1 MKQFSLLLLATL
13 SFLSSYAS
21 SSVTYITSKD
31 QFNSVVLQS
40 KKPVVVKVFATW
52 CGPCKSSTRPFE
64 ELSQEFPHATFAAVD
79 IDKNGFIKQYATSLP
94 TFLVFQ
100 NGKVVEKD
108 EGFTSKGSW
117 ASIISRSVGT
127 ASVSQDDGKKKPEL
141 EQPVADQ
148 AAQTLS
154 NQQKEP
160 DTTVKGSACLAGQS
174 YFANAYNA
182 VRDFFSNIGNT
193 IASWFK

>member
-1 MKQFSLLLLATL
+1 MKQLSLLLLVTL
-13 SFLSSYAS
+13 SFLNYAYAS
-21 SSVTYITSKD
+21 STVTYITSKD

-52 CGPCKSSTRPFE
+52 CGPCKASTRPFE
-64 ELSQEFPHATFAAVD
+64 ELSQEFPNATFAAVD
-79 IDKNGFIKQYATSLP
+79 IDKNSYIKQYATSLP

-117 ASIISRSVGT
+117 ANLITRSIGT
-127 ASVSQDDGKKKPEL
+127 AETAVTQDDGKKKPEL
-141 EQPVADQ
+141 EQPLVDQ
-148 AAQTLS
+148 AV
-154 NQQKEP
+154 NQASES

-174 YFANAYNA
+174 YFANSYNA
-182 VRDFFSNIGNT
+182 IRDFFANIGNT
-193 IASWFK
+193 IKSWFR

>member
-1 MKQFSLLLLATL
+1 MKQLSLLLLATI
-13 SFLSSYAS
+13 SFFNAYAS
-21 SSVTYITSKD
+21 STVTYISSKD

-64 ELSQEFPHATFAAVD
+64 ELSQEFPDATFAAVD

-94 TFLVFQ
+94 TFLIFQ

-108 EGFTSKGSW
+108 EGFTSKSSW
-117 ASIISRSVGT
+117 ANIITRSVGM
-127 ASVSQDDGKKKPEL
+127 ASAAEMDGKKKSEL
-141 EQPVADQ
+141 DQPVADQ
-148 AAQTLS
+148 A
-154 NQQKEP
+154 NQASKP

-174 YFANAYNA
+174 YIGNAYHA
-182 VRDFFSNIGNT
+182 VRDFFANIGNT